1 MAPRATRAAP
11 ASNGAAAKK
20 RKTDPAAAHSS
31 FDEDIINRIVN
42 TRSKQ
47 RYLKSQSVALIG
59 AGFSGGQPKGG
70 VDQGPTVLFNEGN
83 LVSQIKELEWEVE
96 VEDHFPQMVHL
107 KPNHED
113 NFGILKNVEY
123 TSKVTHRIHDSV
135 KKACE
140 DGKLA
145 LTIGGDHSIA
155 IGTVSG
161 SLAVHKNIGLIWVDA
176 HGDINTPEVTTS
188 GNLHGCPVAFVS
200 GLAGEVPPFNTWLK
214 PEFDLSRIVYIGLR
228 DLDGPEK
235 KIIRDNNIKAF
246 SMHEVDKWGIGRV
259 VDAAVKYLY
268 ETAPDTKE
276 HPCERNEDGNKMC
289 PIHLSFDVDG
299 LDPSVAPATGTPV
312 RGGLTF
318 REGHYIMEALHQTGS
333 LVAVDITEVNPELGT
348 VMERQ
353 TTISINT
360 GEGGS
365 GKLESHERLK
375 STFKACAAVDSK
387 PEKALQDALRSHATG
402 KGESPFDSQP
412 AFLHTLRIFSSV
424 VTASDA
430 KPQKEATEPVTMKF
444 RVFGKVQGVFFR
456 KHTAAKAVKLGLV
469 GYVRNNHD
477 AERSVEGVVMGPR
490 EKVNDLLSVTA
501 MASLMMMMS

>member
-1 MAPRATRAAP
+1 MAPRATRSAP

-20 RKTDPAAAHSS
+20 RKTDPAAHAS

-96 VEDHFPQMVHL
+96 VEDHFPQMEHL

-113 NFGILKNVEY
+113 TYGILKNVEY

-276 HPCERNEDGNKMC
+276 HPCERDEDGNKLC

-353 TTISINT
+353 TTISIGCSLVRSVL
-360 GEGGS
+360 GEG
-365 GKLESHERLK
+365 
-375 STFKACAAVDSK
+375 
-387 PEKALQDALRSHATG
+387 
-402 KGESPFDSQP
+402 
-412 AFLHTLRIFSSV
+412 
-424 VTASDA
+424 
-430 KPQKEATEPVTMKF
+430 
-444 RVFGKVQGVFFR
+444 
-456 KHTAAKAVKLGLV
+456 
-469 GYVRNNHD
+469 
-477 AERSVEGVVMGPR
+477 
-490 EKVNDLLSVTA
+490 LLY
-501 MASLMMMMS
+501 